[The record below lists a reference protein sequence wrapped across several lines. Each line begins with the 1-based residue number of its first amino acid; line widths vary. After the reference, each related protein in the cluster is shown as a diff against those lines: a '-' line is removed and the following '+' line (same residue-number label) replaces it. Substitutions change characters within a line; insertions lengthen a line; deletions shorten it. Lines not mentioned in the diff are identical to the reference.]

1 MRSRSCPPSTPRSA
15 FWPAHGPA
23 RSRRRLCSV
32 RNSSARFL
40 ACSSRDFGAPL
51 AQFLSMRK
59 LTFAVLLLLVGAL
72 PAQALNTKEF
82 LSMIAMPLAVAAVSD
97 LGGVPQDQFADVIS
111 TLNQANVPPAEFVQ
125 VVRYVPVALV
135 AQPAPQEQTFTQ
147 WLDSPTATGP
157 ALVTQIDRRLTTTYD
172 VAPAIQPNEVVYV
185 DDNYIPE
192 TVLTRVQPLDPVA
205 VAAMPLAVA
214 AVSELTGIPQNQL
227 ADLALTLNQADVPP
241 AQFVEVVSYAP
252 QTLVVQQPVT
262 IQPQPTFVD
271 FVRTQT
277 RHGVRGPALVT
288 AIHQELPHYSGPP
301 GQVKK
306 QLGLQTGAEVVHGWK
321 RGRQFTAIA
330 PQPQVVVQRVE
341 HGHGRGH
348 VKRREVRVIPPPM
361 ASAAPQVVVQPAQPV
376 FVPPGQAKK
385 QGGGGEGHGH
395 GGGDQG
401 HGKGKGHGKD

>member
-1 MRSRSCPPSTPRSA
+1 
-15 FWPAHGPA
+15 
-23 RSRRRLCSV
+23 
-32 RNSSARFL
+32 
-40 ACSSRDFGAPL
+40 
-51 AQFLSMRK
+51 MRK
-59 LTFAVLLLLVGAL
+59 LTFAVLLLFLGAL

-82 LSMIAMPLAVAAVSD
+82 LSLIAMPLAVAAVSD
-97 LGGVPQDQFADVIS
+97 LNGVPQDQFGDVIA

-147 WLDSPTATGP
+147 WLDSQTDTGP
-157 ALVTQIDRRLTTTYD
+157 ALVTQIDRRLTTTYN
-172 VAPAIQPNEVVYV
+172 VTPAIRPNEVVYV
-185 DDNYIPE
+185 DDSYIPD
-192 TVLTRVQPLDPVA
+192 VVVTRVQPLDPVA

-252 QTLVVQQPVT
+252 RTLVVQQPVVVA
-262 IQPQPTFVD
+262 QPQPTFVD

-288 AIHQELPHYSGPP
+288 AIHQEIPRFGGPP
-301 GQVKK
+301 GHVKK
-306 QLGLQTGAEVVHGWK
+306 QLGLKTGAEVVHGFK
-321 RGRQFTAIA
+321 PGRQFVA
-330 PQPQVVVQRVE
+330 QPVVVQRGRVHVE
-341 HGHGRGH
+341 HAKVHGNGHGRG
-348 VKRREVRVIPPPM
+348 REVRVTPPPM
-361 ASAAPQVVVQPAQPV
+361 ASAAPPVVVQPAQPV

-395 GGGDQG
+395 G
-401 HGKGKGHGKD
+401 KGKGHGKD